1 MSADPGAEV
10 TQVSAVFVPIGCM
23 VQKICVAAT
32 TPFPICYACYMTR
45 KTDTM
50 VPDLLAD
57 PFGERSQTIAQ
68 EHFQLL
74 GGRFQFESD
83 SPQLLRLV
91 DSAYL
96 GLPPHRLST
105 VAPRLRVRL
114 LLNAPEHPRPRRGSE
129 PPPLSMLSG
138 AGYLGGATN
147 SSSFV
152 VLSPSEK
159 TALVVLSR
167 QMLRFP
173 HHTRYEYI
181 EFAAFTL
188 ASRCQEL
195 VSLHAACVGRGGRGI
210 LLMGSS
216 GSGKSTV
223 TLHCLLQ
230 GFDMLSEDSV
240 FVAPDTMLATGA
252 ANFLHVRSDALR
264 WLGKT
269 RDAAAI
275 RKSPV
280 IRRRSGVRKFEVD
293 LRRAAY
299 RLAASPL
306 KITAVVFLSPQS
318 AGDRSL
324 LRPLSKSDLLTKLT
338 AAQAYAA
345 NQPKWAAFRKGV
357 LGLGAFELRR
367 GSHPLEAVDALEAL
381 LGSRAQ

>member
-1 MSADPGAEV
+1 
-10 TQVSAVFVPIGCM
+10 
-23 VQKICVAAT
+23 
-32 TPFPICYACYMTR
+32 MTR

-50 VPDLLAD
+50 VPDLFAD
-57 PFGERSQTIAQ
+57 PFTERSQTIAQ
-68 EHFQLL
+68 QRFQLL

-91 DSAYL
+91 DSAYS
-96 GLPPHRLST
+96 GLPPHRLSI

-114 LLNAPEHPRPRRGSE
+114 LLNAPEQPRPRRGSE

-147 SSSFV
+147 SSNFV
-152 VLSPSEK
+152 LLSPSER

-173 HHTRYEYI
+173 YHARYEYI
-181 EFAAFTL
+181 EFAVFTL

-210 LLMGSS
+210 LLMGPS

-223 TLHCLLQ
+223 TLHCILQ

-240 FVAPDTMLATGA
+240 FVEPHTMLATGV
-252 ANFLHVRSDALR
+252 ANFLHVRSDSLR

-293 LRRAAY
+293 LRGGVF

-306 KITAVVFLSPQS
+306 KITAVVFLSPES
-318 AGDRSL
+318 AGDRPL
-324 LRPLSKSDLLTKLT
+324 LKPLSKSDLLAKLT

-345 NQPKWAAFRKGV
+345 NQPTWAAFCKSV
-357 LGLGAFELRR
+357 SGLNAFELRR
-367 GSHPLEAVDALEAL
+367 GNHPLEAVDTLRAL
-381 LGSRAQ
+381 LGSRGR

>member
-1 MSADPGAEV
+1 
-10 TQVSAVFVPIGCM
+10 
-23 VQKICVAAT
+23 
-32 TPFPICYACYMTR
+32 MTR
-45 KTDTM
+45 KTDAT

-57 PFGERSQTIAQ
+57 PFAERSQSIAQ
-68 EHFQLL
+68 KHFQLL

-83 SPQLLRLV
+83 RPQLLRLV

-105 VAPRLRVRL
+105 VAPRLTVRL
-114 LLNAPEHPRPRRGSE
+114 MLNAPEQRRPRSGSE

-147 SSSFV
+147 SSNFV
-152 VLSPSEK
+152 LLSPPER

-167 QMLRFP
+167 RMLRFP
-173 HHTRYEYI
+173 YHTRYEYI

-188 ASRCQEL
+188 AARCQEL
-195 VSLHAACVGRGGRGI
+195 VSLHAACVGREGRGI
-210 LLMGSS
+210 LLMGPS

-240 FVAPDTMLATGA
+240 FVAPDRMVATGV
-252 ANFLHVRSDALR
+252 ANFLHVRADALR

-269 RDAAAI
+269 RVAAAI

-280 IRRRSGVRKFEVD
+280 IQRRSGVRKFEVD
-293 LRRAAY
+293 LRRAVY

-306 KITAVVFLSPQS
+306 KITALVFLSPQS

-324 LRPLSKSDLLTKLT
+324 LEPLSKSDLLAKLT
-338 AAQAYAA
+338 VAQAYAA
-345 NQPKWAAFRKGV
+345 NQPNWAAFRKGV

-367 GSHPLEAVDALEAL
+367 GRHPLEAVEALEAL
-381 LGSRAQ
+381 LGSRAR

>member
-1 MSADPGAEV
+1 
-10 TQVSAVFVPIGCM
+10 
-23 VQKICVAAT
+23 
-32 TPFPICYACYMTR
+32 MTR
-45 KTDTM
+45 KTNPV

-57 PFGERSQTIAQ
+57 PFGERSQTIARKS
-68 EHFQLL
+68 FQLL

-83 SPQLLRLV
+83 SSQLLRLV

-96 GLPPHRLST
+96 GLPPQRLSA

-114 LLNAPEHPRPRRGSE
+114 LLNAPEQGRRRSRSE
-129 PPPLSMLSG
+129 PPALSMVAG

-147 SSSFV
+147 SSNFV
-152 VLSPSEK
+152 LLAPSER

-173 HHTRYEYI
+173 YHTRYEYI

-188 ASRCQEL
+188 AARCQEL
-195 VSLHAACVGRGGRGI
+195 VSLHAACVGRGGRGV
-210 LLMGSS
+210 LLMGPS

-240 FVAPDTMLATGA
+240 FVAPDTMRATGV
-252 ANFLHVRSDALR
+252 ANFLHVRSDSLR

-269 RDAAAI
+269 RGAATI
-275 RKSPV
+275 RNSPV

-293 LRRAAY
+293 LRRGAY

-306 KITAVVFLSPQS
+306 KIAAVVFLSPQS
-318 AGDRSL
+318 AGGRSL
-324 LRPLSKSDLLTKLT
+324 LEPLSKSDLLAKLT
-338 AAQAYAA
+338 VAQAYAA

-367 GSHPLEAVDALEAL
+367 GSHPLEAVDALDAL
-381 LGSRAQ
+381 LGSQAQ

>member
-1 MSADPGAEV
+1 
-10 TQVSAVFVPIGCM
+10 
-23 VQKICVAAT
+23 
-32 TPFPICYACYMTR
+32 MTR
-45 KTDTM
+45 KTDTT
-50 VPDLLAD
+50 VPDLIAD
-57 PFGERSQTIAQ
+57 PFAEQPQTIAR

-74 GGRFQFESD
+74 GGRFQFESN

-91 DSAYL
+91 NSAYL
-96 GLPPHRLST
+96 SLPRHRLSS
-105 VAPRLRVRL
+105 VVPRLRVRL
-114 LLNAPEHPRPRRGSE
+114 LLGAREQPRPRKRSE
-129 PPPLSMLSG
+129 PPPLAMLSG
-138 AGYLGGATN
+138 PGYLGGATD
-147 SSSFV
+147 SSNFV
-152 VLSPSEK
+152 ILSPSER

-173 HHTRYEYI
+173 YHARYEYI
-181 EFAAFTL
+181 EFAVFTL

-210 LLMGSS
+210 LLMGPT

-223 TLHCLLQ
+223 TLHCLLR

-240 FVAPDTMLATGA
+240 FVAPHTMVATGV

-280 IRRRSGVRKFEVD
+280 IRRRSGVKKFEVD
-293 LRRAAY
+293 LRRGAY

-306 KITAVVFLSPQS
+306 QITAVVFLSPQS
-318 AGDRSL
+318 AGAHSL
-324 LRPLSKSDLLTKLT
+324 LKPLSKSDQLARLT

-345 NQPKWAAFRKGV
+345 NQPKWPAFCNSV
-357 LGLGAFELRR
+357 LGLSAFELRR
-367 GSHPLEAVDALEAL
+367 GSHPLEAVDTLEAL
-381 LGSRAQ
+381 LGSRTP

>member
-1 MSADPGAEV
+1 
-10 TQVSAVFVPIGCM
+10 
-23 VQKICVAAT
+23 
-32 TPFPICYACYMTR
+32 MTR
-45 KTDTM
+45 KTDTT

-57 PFGERSQTIAQ
+57 PFAERSQLIVQ
-68 EHFQLL
+68 ERFQLL

-83 SPQLLRLV
+83 TPQLLRLV

-114 LLNAPEHPRPRRGSE
+114 LLNARERPRPRRGPE

-147 SSSFV
+147 SSNFV
-152 VLSPSEK
+152 VLSPPER

-181 EFAAFTL
+181 EFAVFTL
-188 ASRCQEL
+188 ASRCQDL

-210 LLMGSS
+210 LLMGPS

-230 GFDMLSEDSV
+230 GFDMLAEDSV
-240 FVAPDTMLATGA
+240 FVAPDTMLATGV

-293 LRRAAY
+293 LRRGAY

-318 AGDRSL
+318 AGDRPL
-324 LRPLSKSDLLTKLT
+324 LKPLSKSDLLGRLT

-345 NQPKWAAFRKGV
+345 NQPKWAAFCKSVSR
-357 LGLGAFELRR
+357 LGAFELRR
-367 GSHPLEAVDALEAL
+367 GSHPLEAVDTLEAL
-381 LGSRAQ
+381 LGSRAP

>member
-1 MSADPGAEV
+1 
-10 TQVSAVFVPIGCM
+10 
-23 VQKICVAAT
+23 
-32 TPFPICYACYMTR
+32 MTR
-45 KTDTM
+45 KTDAM
-50 VPDLLAD
+50 VSDLLAD
-57 PFGERSQTIAQ
+57 PFAERSQTIAR

-74 GGRFQFESD
+74 GARFHFESE
-83 SPQLLRLV
+83 SPHLLRLV

-96 GLPPHRLST
+96 GLPPHRLPT

-114 LLNAPEHPRPRRGSE
+114 MLNAPEQPRPRSRSE

-152 VLSPSEK
+152 LSSPSER

-167 QMLRFP
+167 RMLRYP
-173 HHTRYEYI
+173 QHTRYEYI
-181 EFAAFTL
+181 EFAVFTL
-188 ASRCQEL
+188 AARCQQL
-195 VSLHAACVGRGGRGI
+195 VSLHAACVGRDGRGI
-210 LLMGSS
+210 LLMGPS
-216 GSGKSTV
+216 GAGKSTV
-223 TLHCLLQ
+223 TLQCLLR
-230 GFDMLSEDSV
+230 GFDMLAEDAI
-240 FVAPDTMLATGA
+240 FVAPDTMLATGV
-252 ANFLHVRSDALR
+252 ANFLHVRFDALR
-264 WLGKT
+264 WLGKAQG
-269 RDAAAI
+269 AAAI

-280 IRRRSGVRKFEVD
+280 IQRRSGVKKLEVD
-293 LRRAAY
+293 LRRGAY

-306 KITAVVFLSPQS
+306 KITTVVFLSPQS

-324 LRPLSKSDLLTKLT
+324 LEPLSKSDLLARLT

-381 LGSRAQ
+381 LGSRAL

>member
-1 MSADPGAEV
+1 
-10 TQVSAVFVPIGCM
+10 
-23 VQKICVAAT
+23 
-32 TPFPICYACYMTR
+32 MTR
-45 KTDTM
+45 KNDTT

-57 PFGERSQTIAQ
+57 PFAEGSQLIVHER
-68 EHFQLL
+68 FQLL

-152 VLSPSEK
+152 LLSPSER

-181 EFAAFTL
+181 EFAVFTL
-188 ASRCQEL
+188 ASRCQDL

-210 LLMGSS
+210 LLMGPS

-223 TLHCLLQ
+223 TLHCLLRD
-230 GFDMLSEDSV
+230 FDMLSEDSV
-240 FVAPDTMLATGA
+240 FVAPDTMLATGV
-252 ANFLHVRSDALR
+252 ANFVHVRSDALR

-280 IRRRSGVRKFEVD
+280 IQRRSGVRKFEVD
-293 LRRAAY
+293 LRQGAY

-324 LRPLSKSDLLTKLT
+324 LRPLSKSDLVAKLT
-338 AAQAYAA
+338 AA
-345 NQPKWAAFRKGV
+345 
-357 LGLGAFELRR
+357 
-367 GSHPLEAVDALEAL
+367 
-381 LGSRAQ
+381 

>member
-1 MSADPGAEV
+1 MSTAFV
-10 TQVSAVFVPIGCM
+10 RVSCP

-32 TPFPICYACYMTR
+32 TPFPICYGCYMTR
-45 KTDTM
+45 ETDTM

-57 PFGERSQTIAQ
+57 PFAERSQTIARQ
-68 EHFQLL
+68 HFQLL

-83 SPQLLRLV
+83 SPELLRLV

-114 LLNAPEHPRPRRGSE
+114 LLNAPEQPRPRRGSE

-147 SSSFV
+147 SSNFV
-152 VLSPSEK
+152 LLSPSER

-167 QMLRFP
+167 RMLQFP
-173 HHTRYEYI
+173 HVTRYEYI

-210 LLMGSS
+210 LLMGPS
-216 GSGKSTV
+216 GSGKSTA

-240 FVAPDTMLATGA
+240 FVAPDTMLATGV

-269 RDAAAI
+269 REAAAI

-280 IRRRSGVRKFEVD
+280 IQRRSGVRKFEVD
-293 LRRAAY
+293 LRRGAY

-306 KITAVVFLSPQS
+306 AITAVVFLSPQS

-324 LRPLSKSDLLTKLT
+324 LEPLSKSDLVAKLT

-345 NQPKWAAFRKGV
+345 NQPKWAAFRKRV

>member
-1 MSADPGAEV
+1 
-10 TQVSAVFVPIGCM
+10 
-23 VQKICVAAT
+23 
-32 TPFPICYACYMTR
+32 MTR

-57 PFGERSQTIAQ
+57 PFAERAQSIAQ
-68 EHFQLL
+68 ERFQLL
-74 GGRFQFESD
+74 GGRFQFESE

-91 DSAYL
+91 NSAYL

-114 LLNAPEHPRPRRGSE
+114 VLNPPEQPRPRSRSE
-129 PPPLSMLSG
+129 PPPLAMLSG

-147 SSSFV
+147 SSNFV
-152 VLSPSEK
+152 LMSPPER

-167 QMLRFP
+167 RMLQFP
-173 HHTRYEYI
+173 YHTRYEYI

-188 ASRCQEL
+188 AARCQEL
-195 VSLHAACVGRGGRGI
+195 VSLHAACVGRDGRGI
-210 LLMGSS
+210 LLMGPS

-223 TLHCLLQ
+223 TLHCLLR

-240 FVAPDTMLATGA
+240 FVAPDRMLATGV
-252 ANFLHVRSDALR
+252 ANFLHVRADALR

-269 RDAAAI
+269 RHAAAI

-280 IRRRSGVRKFEVD
+280 IQRRSGVKKFEVD
-293 LRRAAY
+293 LRRGAY

-306 KITAVVFLSPQS
+306 RIAALVFLSPQR

-324 LRPLSKSDLLTKLT
+324 LEPLSKSDVLAKLT

-345 NQPKWAAFRKGV
+345 NQPNWAEFRKGV
-357 LGLGAFELRR
+357 LGLRAFELHR
-367 GSHPLEAVDALEAL
+367 GSHPLEAVEALEAL
-381 LGSRAQ
+381 L

>member
-1 MSADPGAEV
+1 
-10 TQVSAVFVPIGCM
+10 
-23 VQKICVAAT
+23 
-32 TPFPICYACYMTR
+32 MTR
-45 KTDTM
+45 KTDTT

-57 PFGERSQTIAQ
+57 PFEERSRILAG
-68 EHFQLL
+68 EHFELL
-74 GGRFQFESD
+74 GGRFQFESN

-96 GLPPHRLST
+96 GLPRHRLST

-114 LLNAPEHPRPRRGSE
+114 LLSSSGQSRTRRRSE

-138 AGYLGGATN
+138 PGYLGGATD
-147 SSSFV
+147 SSNFV
-152 VLSPSEK
+152 VLSPSER

-173 HHTRYEYI
+173 YHTRYEFI
-181 EFAAFTL
+181 EFAVFTL
-188 ASRCQEL
+188 ASRCQGL
-195 VSLHAACVGRGGRGI
+195 VSLHAACVGRSGRGI
-210 LLMGSS
+210 LLMGPS

-223 TLHCLLQ
+223 TLHCVLQ
-230 GFDMLSEDSV
+230 GFDFLSEDSV
-240 FVAPDTMLATGA
+240 FVEPDTMLATGV
-252 ANFLHVRSDALR
+252 ANFLHVRSDSLR

-293 LRRAAY
+293 LRRGTY

-318 AGDRSL
+318 AGDGSL
-324 LRPLSKSDLLTKLT
+324 LKPLSKSVVLTKLT

-345 NQPKWAAFRKGV
+345 NQPKWAAFCKSV
-357 LGLGAFELRR
+357 MGLNAFELRR
-367 GSHPLEAVDALEAL
+367 GNHPLEAVETLRAL
-381 LGSRAQ
+381 LESRGQ

>member
-1 MSADPGAEV
+1 
-10 TQVSAVFVPIGCM
+10 
-23 VQKICVAAT
+23 
-32 TPFPICYACYMTR
+32 MTR

-50 VPDLLAD
+50 VPDLLVD
-57 PFGERSQTIAQ
+57 PFAERSQTIAQ

-91 DSAYL
+91 DSAYR

-105 VAPRLRVRL
+105 VAPRLIVRL
-114 LLNAPEHPRPRRGSE
+114 LLNAPEQPRPRRGSE

-147 SSSFV
+147 SSNFV
-152 VLSPSEK
+152 LLSPSER

-173 HHTRYEYI
+173 YHTRYEYI
-181 EFAAFTL
+181 EFAVFTL

-210 LLMGSS
+210 LLMGPS

-223 TLHCLLQ
+223 TLHCLLR

-240 FVAPDTMLATGA
+240 FVAPDTMLGTGV

-293 LRRAAY
+293 LRRGAY

-318 AGDRSL
+318 AGDRPL
-324 LRPLSKSDLLTKLT
+324 LKPLSKSDLLGRLT
-338 AAQAYAA
+338 TAQAYAA
-345 NQPKWAAFRKGV
+345 NQPKWAAFCKSV
-357 LGLGAFELRR
+357 SGLDAFELRR
-367 GSHPLEAVDALEAL
+367 GSHPLEAVDTLEAL
-381 LGSRAQ
+381 LGSPAQ

>member
-1 MSADPGAEV
+1 
-10 TQVSAVFVPIGCM
+10 
-23 VQKICVAAT
+23 
-32 TPFPICYACYMTR
+32 
-45 KTDTM
+45 
-50 VPDLLAD
+50 VPDLHAD
-57 PFGERSQTIAQ
+57 PFAERSRTIAQ
-68 EHFQLL
+68 KHFQLL

-91 DSAYL
+91 DSAYS

-105 VAPRLRVRL
+105 VAPRLRIRL
-114 LLNAPEHPRPRRGSE
+114 LLNAPEQPGGRKGSE

-138 AGYLGGATN
+138 PGYLGGATN
-147 SSSFV
+147 SSNFV
-152 VLSPSEK
+152 LLSPSER

-173 HHTRYEYI
+173 YHTRYEYI

-210 LLMGSS
+210 LLMGPS

-223 TLHCLLQ
+223 TLHCLLR

-240 FVAPDTMLATGA
+240 FVSPDRMLATGV
-252 ANFLHVRSDALR
+252 ANFLHVRPDALR
-264 WLGKT
+264 WLGTT

-280 IRRRSGVRKFEVD
+280 IQRRSGVRKFEVD
-293 LRRAAY
+293 LRRGAY

-318 AGDRSL
+318 AGDRPL
-324 LRPLSKSDLLTKLT
+324 LKPLSKSDLVAKLT

-367 GSHPLEAVDALEAL
+367 GSHPLEGVDALEAL
-381 LGSRAQ
+381 LGSLAQ

>member
-1 MSADPGAEV
+1 
-10 TQVSAVFVPIGCM
+10 
-23 VQKICVAAT
+23 
-32 TPFPICYACYMTR
+32 MTR
-45 KTDTM
+45 KTETM
-50 VPDLLAD
+50 VSDLLAD
-57 PFGERSQTIAQ
+57 PFAERSQTIAR

-74 GGRFQFESD
+74 GARFHFESE

-96 GLPPHRLST
+96 GLPPHRLPT

-114 LLNAPEHPRPRRGSE
+114 MLNAPEQPHPRSRSE

-152 VLSPSEK
+152 LSSPAER

-167 QMLRFP
+167 RMLLFP

-188 ASRCQEL
+188 AARCQEL
-195 VSLHAACVGRGGRGI
+195 ASLHAACVGRDGRGI
-210 LLMGSS
+210 LLMGP
-216 GSGKSTV
+216 GGAGKSTV
-223 TLHCLLQ
+223 TLHCLLR
-230 GFDMLSEDSV
+230 GFDMLSEDAV
-240 FVAPDTMLATGA
+240 FVAPDTMLATGV
-252 ANFLHVRSDALR
+252 ANFLHVRFDTLR

-269 RDAAAI
+269 RAAAAI

-280 IRRRSGVRKFEVD
+280 IQRRSGVRKLEID
-293 LRRAAY
+293 LRRGAY

-324 LRPLSKSDLLTKLT
+324 LEPLSKSDLLARLT

>member
-1 MSADPGAEV
+1 
-10 TQVSAVFVPIGCM
+10 
-23 VQKICVAAT
+23 
-32 TPFPICYACYMTR
+32 MTR
-45 KTDTM
+45 KPDTT
-50 VPDLLAD
+50 VPDLIAD
-57 PFGERSQTIAQ
+57 PFEERSQVIAH

-74 GGRFQFESD
+74 GGRFQFESNN
-83 SPQLLRLV
+83 PQLLRLV

-96 GLPPHRLST
+96 GLPRHRLSS
-105 VAPRLRVRL
+105 VVPRLRVRL
-114 LLNAPEHPRPRRGSE
+114 LLSAHEPPRTRRRSE

-138 AGYLGGATN
+138 PGSLGGATD
-147 SSSFV
+147 SSNFV
-152 VLSPSEK
+152 LLSPSAR

-173 HHTRYEYI
+173 YHARYEYI
-181 EFAAFTL
+181 EFAVFTL

-210 LLMGSS
+210 LLMGPS

-223 TLHCLLQ
+223 TLHCILQ

-240 FVAPDTMLATGA
+240 FVAPHTMLATGV
-252 ANFLHVRSDALR
+252 ANFLHVRSDSLR

-293 LRRAAY
+293 LRRGAF

-306 KITAVVFLSPQS
+306 KITAVVFLSPES

-324 LRPLSKSDLLTKLT
+324 LNPLSKSDLLAKLT
-338 AAQAYAA
+338 VAQAYAA
-345 NQPKWAAFRKGV
+345 NQPTWAAFCKSV
-357 LGLGAFELRR
+357 SGLNAFELRR
-367 GSHPLEAVDALEAL
+367 GNHPLEAVDTLRAL
-381 LGSRAQ
+381 LGSRGR